1 MAAGLNLNEPP
12 SEGDEEDGLLDL
24 NEVPTIGVQQ
34 QFEADVHGGGSQ
46 DNFPFDLNLLQPEEE
61 QIQTGQIF
69 FFKMKHAFILPF
81 LVCEQK

>member
-12 SEGDEEDGLLDL
+12 SERDEEDGLLEL
-24 NEVPTIGVQQ
+24 NEVPTIRVQR

-61 QIQTGQIF
+61 HMQTCQIF
-69 FFKMKHAFILPF
+69 SLKRNMPSSCLS
-81 LVCEQK
+81 

>member
-34 QFEADVHGGGSQ
+34 QFEADVHGGGRQ
-46 DNFPFDLNLLQPEEE
+46 DNFSFDLNLLEPEEE
-61 QIQTGQIF
+61 QMQTGQIF
-69 FFKMKHAFILPF
+69 SLNRNMPSSCLS
-81 LVCEQK
+81 